1 MNNNNASSIK
11 SPHSFYQNHLT
22 NTFDSFVF
30 EEVEQVGR
38 VEVLGASPKHNGLV
52 GDVVEQLEHFVPEMC
67 WYVIVFHRSLCILPS
82 FLSPGLKR
90 WDFKG
95 ICPGSRRLCQV

>member
-1 MNNNNASSIK
+1 MQVLS
-11 SPHSFYQNHLT
+11 NHLT
-22 NTFDSFVF
+22 NTFDSFLF

-67 WYVIVFHRSLCILPS
+67 WYTTSYVFVITWLP
-82 FLSPGLKR
+82 FPRTQEVGFQGDLPRPEKAGPGLTQ
-90 WDFKG
+90 D
-95 ICPGSRRLCQV
+95 P